1 MTKETT
7 MPSEPMTE
15 ETTVRGTGGN
25 WFIPAAAVPPVL

>member
-1 MTKETT
+1 MTEETT
-7 MPSEPMTE
+7 MSEPTTE